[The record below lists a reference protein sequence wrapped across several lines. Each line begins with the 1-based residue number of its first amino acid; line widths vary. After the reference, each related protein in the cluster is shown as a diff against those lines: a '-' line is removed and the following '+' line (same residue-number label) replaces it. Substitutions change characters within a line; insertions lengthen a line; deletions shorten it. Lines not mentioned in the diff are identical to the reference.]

1 MRKIEAL
8 LFAVTCL
15 VLNLALNVSAASPSL
30 QAAKLETIDLVDY
43 RGRLWTLDDFNASK
57 IVVVAFLGT
66 ECPLAQHYAIRLQQI
81 ADEYRDRGVD
91 VIAVMSNRQDS
102 LEEIAAYASRQKIE
116 FPVLKDAGNRLA
128 DQLGADRTP
137 EMFVFDSSRQ
147 LRYRGR
153 VDDQYGIGYIRESAR
168 RNDLSIALDE
178 MLSGRPVSVPRT
190 EAIGCIIGRAKPV
203 DQTSTV
209 TYGSHVA
216 EILNRRCVECHRE
229 GEIAPFALTDPDEVA
244 GWADMIA
251 EVVRDGR
258 MPPWHATDEY
268 ADFKNDRR
276 LSESERQAIFDWADA
291 GAPTGDLSS
300 LPPLPA
306 KVPGWQLPQEPDLV
320 LPLTEEP
327 FQVPA
332 TGEVK
337 YQYFSVDPGFKE
349 DKWVKAF
356 EVKPGNRAVVH
367 HILGFTVDK
376 GQKRVGL
383 QAALGFK
390 FGFVPGTRNNDA
402 PAGHAMRIPAGS
414 HLLFQ
419 VHYVSV
425 GTPQTDHSQLGLV
438 FADPAEVT
446 HEVIIS
452 SAYQLDIRIPPGE
465 PNHIVRAAGPE
476 FPPDATLLGMNP
488 HMHVRGKSYRYELE
502 TPDGK
507 RTTLLDV
514 PNYDFNW
521 QTMYLLNQPMAVP
534 EGSRLLCEASF
545 DNSEGNLNN
554 PNPKQWVRFGDQTW
568 EEMMIGY
575 YAFAVP
581 LGRTESGFTRS
592 QIAKKNQLKATLLM
606 FFESIDRDNDGVVT
620 KEQMPGPIA
629 MLFDSFNKN
638 KDNQLTREEVRE
650 GQIPLLIELLMA
662 QIIK

>member
-1 MRKIEAL
+1 MRFIIAL
-8 LFAVTCL
+8 TLAFTYH
-15 VLNLALNVSAASPSL
+15 VLNLPAASP
-30 QAAKLETIDLVDY
+30 KLESAELQKIDIKDY
-43 RGRLWTLDDFNASK
+43 RGRTWRLDDFKNK
-57 IVVVAFLGT
+57 PILVVAFMGT

-81 ADEYRDRGVD
+81 ADSYRDRGVG
-91 VIAVMSNRQDS
+91 VVAVMSNRQDS
-102 LEEIAAYASRQKIE
+102 LEEIGSYASRQGIE
-116 FPVLKDAGNRLA
+116 FPVLKDSGNRLA

-137 EMFVFDSSRQ
+137 EMFVFDASRK

-153 VDDQYGIGYIRESAR
+153 VDDQYGIGYIREAAK
-168 RNDLSIALDE
+168 RNDLIAALDE
-178 MLSGRPVSVPRT
+178 LLSGKEVSVPRT
-190 EAIGCIIGRAKPV
+190 EAVGCIIGRAKPV
-203 DQTSTV
+203 DETGKV

-216 EILNRRCVECHRE
+216 EILNRRCAECHRE
-229 GEIAPFALTDPDEVA
+229 DEIAPFALTQYDQVA
-244 GWADMIA
+244 GWADMIV

-276 LSESERQAIFDWADA
+276 LSEAERQAIYDWAAA
-291 GAPTGDLSS
+291 GAPAGDLSH
-300 LPPLPA
+300 LPA
-306 KVPGWQLPQEPDLV
+306 LPEKVPGWQLPTEPDLV
-320 LPLTEEP
+320 LPLTKEP
-327 FQVPA
+327 FDIPA

-337 YQYFSVDPGFKE
+337 YQYFSVDPGFQE

-390 FGFVPGTRNNDA
+390 FGFVPGNRNNAA
-402 PAGHAMRIPAGS
+402 PEGHAMRIPAGS

-425 GTPQTDHSQLGLV
+425 GTPQTDQSELGLV
-438 FADPAEVT
+438 FVDPAEVT

-452 SAYQLDIRIPPGE
+452 SAYQLDIRIPPGD
-465 PNHIVRAAGPE
+465 PNHIVHSAGPE
-476 FPPDATLLGMNP
+476 FPPDSTLLGMSP
-488 HMHVRGKSYRYELE
+488 HMHVRGKSFRYELE

-521 QTMYLLNQPMAVP
+521 QTMYMLNEPIAVP
-534 EGSRLLCEASF
+534 EGSRLLCEAAF
-545 DNSEGNLNN
+545 DNSEQNLNN
-554 PNPKQWVRFGDQTW
+554 PNSKKWVRFGDQTW

-592 QIAKKNQLKATLLM
+592 QIAKKNQLKSTLLM

-620 KEQMPGPIA
+620 KDQLPGPMA
-629 MLFDSFNKN
+629 LLFDQFNTN
-638 KDNQLTREEVRE
+638 RDNVLTREEVRE
-650 GQIPLLIELLMA
+650 GQIPLLMEMLMA